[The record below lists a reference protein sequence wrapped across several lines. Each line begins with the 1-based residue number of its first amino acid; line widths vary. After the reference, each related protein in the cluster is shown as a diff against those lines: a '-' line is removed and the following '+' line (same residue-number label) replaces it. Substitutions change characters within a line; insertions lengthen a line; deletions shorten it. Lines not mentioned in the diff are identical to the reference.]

1 MRHEEVCGPNALTEI
16 YRADNYGDGS
26 AVDVVRWCHKC
37 GAITVDSE
45 HDGRTQPGSIL
56 PMAFPQVSRDKQE
69 LREALMGILEIGKR
83 DMTNPKYD
91 GYFEYAAE
99 VTGRL
104 K

>member
-1 MRHEEVCGPNALTEI
+1 MTHEAVCGPDALTVI
-16 YRADNYGDGS
+16 YRADKYGDGS
-26 AVDVVRWCHKC
+26 AEDVVRWCWKC
-37 GAITVDSE
+37 GAVVVDVDC
-45 HDGRTQPGSIL
+45 DGRTQPGAATSMI
-56 PMAFPQVSRDKQE
+56 FPQVSRDKQE

-99 VTGRL
+99 VTERI